1 MSTTTAAKRTE
12 QSNARD
18 KRCSERSKTR
28 LLLENQSTT
37 QATQVAAPQETIPVT
52 VATRV
57 PFWTSNPSIRG
68 HVPPGQSRGTLEDL
82 WDLFEKRAFYTEN
95 LDYIQREFT
104 AIDIEIEQLLNR
116 NRRCR

>member
-28 LLLENQSTT
+28 LQLENQSTT
-37 QATQVAAPQETIPVT
+37 QATQVAAPQETIPV
-52 VATRV
+52 VRRF
-57 PFWTSNPSIRG
+57 PFWTNNPSIRG
-68 HVPPGQSRGTLEDL
+68 PIPPGQSTGTPEDL

-95 LDYIQREFT
+95 LDYIQRELT

>member
-1 MSTTTAAKRTE
+1 MTTAAKRTE

-28 LLLENQSTT
+28 LLLENRSTT
-37 QATQVAAPQETIPVT
+37 QATQVAAPQETIPV
-52 VATRV
+52 ARRF
-57 PFWTSNPSIRG
+57 PFWTNNPSIRG
-68 HVPPGQSRGTLEDL
+68 PIHEDL

-95 LDYIQREFT
+95 LDYIQRELT